1 MRGDD
6 LKFIHKS
13 FNPNQ
18 LGEFVIMNPKSL
30 LQKSKFFHPNTTSRV
45 LLNELK
51 CYYDNRICP
60 H

>member
-30 LQKSKFFHPNTTSRV
+30 VQKSKFFHPNTTSDFYWM
-45 LLNELK
+45 N
-51 CYYDNRICP
+51 
-60 H
+60 